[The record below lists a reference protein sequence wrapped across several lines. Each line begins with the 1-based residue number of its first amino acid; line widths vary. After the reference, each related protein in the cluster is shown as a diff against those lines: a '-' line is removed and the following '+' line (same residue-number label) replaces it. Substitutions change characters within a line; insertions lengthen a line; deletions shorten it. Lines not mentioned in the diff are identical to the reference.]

1 MNRYIKQL
9 RKRLKKFFLQKIDMS
24 FSNIL
29 SVFSLCVTTYFII
42 GYILLKSF
50 SLDFFKQ
57 LFDFPDSLNFIW
69 LFIIFTILCN
79 LSYFKGV
86 IKSLLREKLDEE
98 VLLEIPVL
106 KEEILKDK
114 EFIKT
119 VLREIIKDEV
129 NNKSFVDKNEINK

>member
-1 MNRYIKQL
+1 
-9 RKRLKKFFLQKIDMS
+9 
-24 FSNIL
+24 
-29 SVFSLCVTTYFII
+29 
-42 GYILLKSF
+42 
-50 SLDFFKQ
+50 
-57 LFDFPDSLNFIW
+57 
-69 LFIIFTILCN
+69 
-79 LSYFKGV
+79 
-86 IKSLLREKLDEE
+86 LREKLDEE